1 MNETQEAALRQLFD
15 GFSLA
20 PPEPLKG
27 VVLHSSG
34 PSIEETEATYVE
46 ANRLLSEELKKGKLL
61 QCIHITGVMKA
72 LSDPFHR
79 SICRLASEKGK
90 EFFVAGFV
98 PAAFALDG
106 ASLMG
111 WLRTH
116 WAASWSDRLSAFSL
130 MARQQVFVAR
140 LPAFADLHFSLLN
153 FRYVILQTERRERR
167 VKFVWLLDSP
177 VLNQR
182 LAERAA
188 FHQESA
194 TRLDPA
200 LFRNELLHLCS
211 PVARELLWV
220 LRHEGELDVAQVD
233 EATLISLRAAG
244 FVDVSDSVKLTGE
257 GNSFLTEWTR

>member
-1 MNETQEAALRQLFD
+1 MDEIQEAALLQLFEE
-15 GFSLA
+15 FSIA
-20 PPEPLKG
+20 PPEPLNA

-34 PSIEETEATYVE
+34 PNVEETEATYVE
-46 ANRLLSEELKKGKLL
+46 ANRLLSEELKKGRLL

-79 SICRLASEKGK
+79 NICRLASEKGR

-98 PAAFALDG
+98 PAAVALTG
-106 ASLMG
+106 SSLMG

-116 WAASWSDRLSAFSL
+116 WTASWSDRLSAFSL

-153 FRYVILQTERRERR
+153 FRYVILQTERREGG
-167 VKFVWLLDSP
+167 VKFVWLLDSA

-188 FHQESA
+188 LHQEAA

-220 LRHEGELDVAQVD
+220 LRHEGELDIAQAD
-233 EATLISLRAAG
+233 ETALTSLCAAG
-244 FVDVSDSVKLTGE
+244 FVDVSDSAKLTGE
-257 GNSFLTEWTR
+257 GSSFLTEWTR